1 MRPLSRWHAA
11 RGTGARAL
19 VVAFATVIAM
29 VGAMAPR
36 VGVAANTPDV
46 TIATN
51 DQSVIDAALGVAA
64 QVPQEGPSPDATGDG
79 IAVLPDP
86 ASAATADVAGGHSEV
101 DVDTSP
107 DALTV
112 AQQLAHLF
120 DGSPL
125 VGTAPEGAFWAAF
138 EPMYSWSYTTSDP
151 SVGLPVAPST
161 SLGTVSGTRVTQRIT
176 PARRSPQARGS
187 RATTAPSAGGAWH
200 VAPIV
205 TWYGPGFYG
214 HRTACGQRYTRRII
228 GVAAR
233 TLPCGTLIQFRWH
246 GMTAVAPVIDRGPY
260 ASAAYVFD
268 WSAQLACNVFEP
280 KSKQNICFTRFN
292 VQWRVIRMGH

>member
-1 MRPLSRWHAA
+1 MRPLPRWHAA

-46 TIATN
+46 TIATT
-51 DQSVIDAALGVAA
+51 DQSAIDAAFGVGA
-64 QVPQEGPSPDATGDG
+64 QAVPEEGPPAAAPGDG
-79 IAVLPDP
+79 MAVAPDP
-86 ASAATADVAGGHSEV
+86 ASVATSDVAGGHSEV
-101 DVDTSP
+101 GVDTLLG
-107 DALTV
+107 ALTV
-112 AQQLAHLF
+112 AQRLAHLF
-120 DGSPL
+120 DGTPQ
-125 VGTAPEGAFWAAF
+125 VGAAPEGAFWATS
-138 EPMYSWSYTTSDP
+138 EPWYTWSYTTSDP
-151 SVGLPVAPST
+151 SVGLPSALST
-161 SLGTVSGTRVTQRIT
+161 SLGTRVTQPSS
-176 PARRSPQARGS
+176 PARRLPQARGS
-187 RATTAPSAGGAWH
+187 PATAGPSAGGAWN

-205 TWYGPGFYG
+205 TWYGPGFYN
-214 HRTACGQRYTRRII
+214 HRTACGQRYTRQII

-246 GMTAVAPVIDRGPY
+246 GITAVAPVIDRGPY

-292 VQWRVIRMGH
+292 VQWRVIKMGH